1 MINPVFSVRP
11 ASTREKFRR
20 NSHPWT
26 FRGIFPRGIR
36 LMLFLTVA
44 GLVGFLPLLGKA
56 EEPRLKVATV
66 KFAVQ
71 GRLDIPDA
79 GSIVANWLT
88 AALVQ
93 GGVYDVKERLS
104 LDQILAE
111 QTIGQTGLID
121 AETAARVG
129 HLYGVKAI
137 ITGSVTRLDPSL
149 PIYVSVRM
157 IDTETGTILKYLQ
170 ATSENLRN
178 LEPTV
183 RRLADQLAADI
194 RPPGVVPPGPL
205 VSPPSHVEEKAAEDQ
220 DRKSWSLRELFR
232 PQPAP
237 ESAPSLREIE
247 PVVSDPIAESVHT
260 GVLLVTSSPSD
271 ARVYVMDRSKR
282 WLAPYGDHPDWLLLG
297 STPYHNP
304 SMPVGNYWIRV
315 ALGNKQDI
323 HAVRIEPGKT
333 VRKRISFQ
341 RIGEGGLGDVGGP

>member
-11 ASTREKFRR
+11 ASTRKKFRR
-20 NSHPWT
+20 NSHPGT
-26 FRGIFPRGIR
+26 SHAIFRRGIR

-44 GLVGFLPLLGKA
+44 GLAGFLPILVKA

-183 RRLADQLAADI
+183 RGLADQLAADT
-194 RPPGVVPPGPL
+194 RPPGVVPPTPL
-205 VSPPSHVEEKAAEDQ
+205 VSPPSHAEESVAEAQ
-220 DRKSWSLRELFR
+220 DRKSWSLRDLFR

-237 ESAPSLREIE
+237 EPAPSLRETE
-247 PVVSDPIAESVHT
+247 PVVSDPIAESLHT

-333 VRKRISFQ
+333 VQKRISFQ